1 MSVNCSSPF
10 DRQLP
15 TEAKLFAQVDK
26 TWKDIMR
33 RTEDHP
39 NALKSATLPGVLEML
54 QANNS
59 YLEKIHRCLEVI
71 YVLSMVKDSLP
82 SYISH

>member
-1 MSVNCSSPF
+1 
-10 DRQLP
+10 
-15 TEAKLFAQVDK
+15 
-26 TWKDIMR
+26 MR

-59 YLEKIHRCLEVI
+59 YLEKIHRCLEVTF
-71 YVLSMVKDSLP
+71 VLSMGKRFVTSIHKP
-82 SYISH
+82 SYYSVSANLSFVRKH